1 VLIQS
6 LHDEFELPEGQ
17 SPRTPAEPNT
27 TLPFIE
33 EHDQMSEK
41 IKTYYRSGVG
51 KMVHLVRWSRPECW
65 NPVRDLSH
73 HMNKPTGINITTM
86 HRVMKYLIASRE
98 KGLYIIPD
106 QHWDGRNKNFEFEIS
121 GMADSDWAKSPEKEN
136 IGGWRTFIC
145 GANCSEKS
153 STQRN
158 TTLSVTEA
166 EMVAGTEC
174 AQDML
179 FIKKLLESLEL
190 QVNLPMI
197 LHIDNTGFVDFT
209 QSWNTGG
216 RMRHIDC
223 RYYFL
228 REIREEGIIKMV
240 DQLRK
245 EFGRYLYKKYR
256 CQNF

>member
-6 LHDEFELPEGQ
+6 LHDEFELPEVQ